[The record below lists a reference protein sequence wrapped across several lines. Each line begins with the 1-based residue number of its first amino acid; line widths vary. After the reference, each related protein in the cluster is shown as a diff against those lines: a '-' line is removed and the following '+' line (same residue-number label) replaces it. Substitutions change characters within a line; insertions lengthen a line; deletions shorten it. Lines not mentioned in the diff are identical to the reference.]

1 MSPEGLSQEDKSTLD
16 LLNGLVRIAER
27 RQPPGY
33 KLPEED
39 FPNMTEAEVE
49 AGAKRYDERVAK
61 RRKELGLKPG
71 EAMPPPPPTPAQ

>member
-1 MSPEGLSQEDKSTLD
+1 MSPEGLSQEDKNALG

-33 KLPEED
+33 VLPEED
-39 FPNMTEAEVE
+39 SPSMTEAEVE
-49 AGAKRYDERVAK
+49 AGAKRYDELVAK

-71 EAMPPPPPTPAQ
+71 EPMPPPPTPVQ